1 MWPITD
7 LKQVLSMIAPRAAFL
22 AAVATLALFV
32 PALAKALPPTPS
44 ARTEAD
50 PARLS
55 PFELEIYRRAFDA
68 ADHDDWEAAKGLADQ
83 GRNPLARDLV
93 LWRYDLSPRSQA
105 NFDEINA
112 FLKRNPNWPLRSVLY
127 RRAEHAMPANLPP
140 KQVIAWFGDRKPQ
153 TGIGMIRLGVALLAS
168 GEREEGRQLIRK
180 GWIEGAFT
188 PDEEHQVLKQCRA
201 ILTQNVQRE
210 RLNFLIWHNDVAAA
224 RRQMHRVDRKDQRI
238 AIVRLA
244 FQTTPAFAEH
254 LYYRLPYAWRSNPGL
269 VLGHAR
275 VLRARGNKSAVADAL
290 LSADLRGLVK
300 IDPSAWW
307 SNLALAARDAMEL
320 HRYRLAYRLA
330 AEAGLKS
337 GDAFAQ
343 SQFLAGWLA
352 LRFLHDP
359 STALRHFK
367 LLADG
372 VSMPI
377 SLARAYYWMG
387 RAYEAKGE
395 LLAAVRAYHRAAA
408 HPDTFYGQLA
418 LARLDPNADLIL
430 PRSKSDPASI
440 GASYDGEKMT
450 RAIHILAQLHAG
462 RFVRI
467 FAEHDVKLHPKP
479 SFVARLASDLVHLGY
494 RDAAVQA
501 AQFASYRGIE
511 LPAFSHPVIALPRY
525 RGPGSA
531 PTDALVL
538 ALIRQETEFD
548 ATAVSSAGA
557 RGLMQVMPSS
567 AQQLA
572 AQLGVPFR
580 PAELTQDQNYNLELG
595 MTELAQNLRA
605 WNGSYI
611 LAAAG
616 YNAGDGNVRRW
627 INFFGDPRTS
637 AVNPID
643 WIEMIPFAETRNYV
657 QRVLE
662 NTEIYRDRLTGKSEP
677 LRILADLYRPSL
689 PPQQRPLPSL
699 SQALD
704 VPVPKARPREAANIT
719 HAQTASVSADA
730 NPSAA
735 VSTPTMRP
743 KPDGSMQ

>member
-7 LKQVLSMIAPRAAFL
+7 FKQVPCMIASRAAFL
-22 AAVATLALFV
+22 AAVATLALFA
-32 PALAKALPPTPS
+32 PALAKTLPPTPT
-44 ARTEAD
+44 ARAEAD
-50 PARLS
+50 RPRLS

-68 ADHDDWEAAKGLADQ
+68 ADHGDWAAAKGLADQ
-83 GRNPLARDLV
+83 GRDPLARDLV

-105 NFDEINA
+105 SFDEINS
-112 FLKRNPNWPLRSVLY
+112 FLKRNPHWPLRSVLY
-127 RRAEHAMPANLPP
+127 RRAEHAMPSNLPP
-140 KQVIAWFGDRKPQ
+140 QRVIAWFGERKPQ
-153 TGIGMIRLGVALLAS
+153 TGIGMVRLGVALLAT
-168 GEREEGRQLIRK
+168 GKPEEGRRLIRK

-188 PDEEHQVLKQCRA
+188 PDEEQQVLNQCGA
-201 ILTQNVQRE
+201 ILTPNVQRE

-224 RRQMHRVDRKDQRI
+224 RRQLYRVDRKDQRI

-244 FQTTPAFAEH
+244 FQTTPLFAEH
-254 LYYRLPYAWRSNPGL
+254 LYYRLPFAWRSNPGL

-275 VLRARGNKSAVADAL
+275 VLRARGNKTAVADAL
-290 LSADLRGLVK
+290 LSSDLRGLVK
-300 IDPSAWW
+300 IDPNAWW
-307 SNLALAARDAMEL
+307 NNLALAARDSMEL

-330 AEAGLKS
+330 AEAGLKK

-367 LLADG
+367 LLAGG

-377 SLARAYYWMG
+377 SVARAYYWMG

-395 LLAAVRAYHRAAA
+395 LPAAVRAYHLAAA

-418 LARLDPNADLIL
+418 LARLDPNANLIL
-430 PRSKSDPASI
+430 PQSKSDPARI
-440 GASYDGEKMT
+440 GISYERAEMT

-467 FAEHDVKLHPKP
+467 FAEHDVKLHPNP
-479 SFVARLASDLVHLGY
+479 SFVARLASDLVQLGY

-511 LPAFSHPVIALPRY
+511 LPDFSHPVIALPRY
-525 RGPGSA
+525 RGPGAA
-531 PTDALVL
+531 PADALVL

-557 RGLMQVMPSS
+557 RGLMQLMPSS
-567 AQQLA
+567 ARQLA

-580 PAELTQDQNYNLELG
+580 PAELTENQTYNLELG

-605 WNGSYI
+605 WNGSYV

-627 INFFGDPRTS
+627 INMFGDPRTS
-637 AVNPID
+637 EVDPVD

-662 NTEIYRDRLTGKSEP
+662 STEIYRDRLSGKSEP
-677 LRILADLYRPSL
+677 LQILADLYRPDA
-689 PPQQRPLPSL
+689 PPAQRPLPSL
-699 SQALD
+699 AQALD
-704 VPVPKARPREAANIT
+704 VPVPKARPKEAANLT
-719 HAQTASVSADA
+719 GTRTASVSATADT
-730 NPSAA
+730 AA
-735 VSTPTMRP
+735 SMVTPTSRP
-743 KPDGSMQ
+743 RPNGSMQ

>member
-1 MWPITD
+1 
-7 LKQVLSMIAPRAAFL
+7 MIASRAAFL
-22 AAVATLALFV
+22 AAVTTLALFA
-32 PALAKALPPTPS
+32 PALAKAISPPPS
-44 ARTEAD
+44 ARAVAD
-50 PARLS
+50 PEHLS
-55 PFELEIYRRAFDA
+55 PFELEIYGRAFDA
-68 ADHDDWEAAKGLADQ
+68 ADHGDWAAAKGLADQ
-83 GRNPLARDLV
+83 GRNRLARELV

-105 NFDEINA
+105 SFDEINA
-112 FLKRNPNWPLRSVLY
+112 FLKRNPHWPLRSVLY
-127 RRAEHAMPANLPP
+127 RRAEHAMPADLPP
-140 KQVIAWFGDRKPQ
+140 QRVIAWFGDRKPQ
-153 TGIGMIRLGVALLAS
+153 TGIGMIRLGVALLAT
-168 GEREEGRQLIRK
+168 GEREKGRQLIRK

-188 PDEEHQVLKQCRA
+188 PDEEQQVLNQCRS
-201 ILTQNVQRE
+201 ILTQSVQRA

-224 RRQMHRVDRKDQRI
+224 RRQLYRVDRKDQRI

-244 FQTTPAFAEH
+244 FQTAPAFAEQ
-254 LYYRLPYAWRSNPGL
+254 LYYRLPFAWRGNPGL

-275 VLRARGNKSAVADAL
+275 VLRARGNKTAVAQAL
-290 LSADLRGLVK
+290 LSSSLGGLVK

-307 SNLALAARDAMEL
+307 SNLALAARDSMEL

-330 AEAGLKS
+330 AEAGLKK

-377 SLARAYYWMG
+377 SVARAYYWMG

-395 LLAAVRAYHRAAA
+395 RLAAVRAYHLAAA

-418 LARLDPNADLIL
+418 LVRLDPNTALVL
-430 PRSKSDPASI
+430 PHSQTDPAKI
-440 GASYDGEKMT
+440 GASYEREKMT
-450 RAIHILAQLHAG
+450 RAIHILAQLHAR

-467 FAEHDVKLHPKP
+467 FAEHDVKLHPNP

-511 LPAFSHPVIALPRY
+511 LPSFSHPVIALPRY

-531 PTDALVL
+531 PADALVL

-567 AQQLA
+567 ARQLA

-580 PAELTQDQNYNLELG
+580 PAELTENQTYNLELG

-605 WNGSYI
+605 WKGSYV

-637 AVNPID
+637 AIDPID

-662 NTEIYRDRLTGKSEP
+662 STEIYRDRLTGKSEP
-677 LRILADLYRPSL
+677 LQILADLYRPGA
-689 PPQQRPLPSL
+689 PPPQRPLPPL
-699 SQALD
+699 TQGLD
-704 VPVPKARPREAANIT
+704 VPVPIARPKEAANVRQ
-719 HAQTASVSADA
+719 AETASASTA
-730 NPSAA
+730 SMI
-735 VSTPTMRP
+735 TPTSRP
-743 KPDGSMQ
+743 KGDGSMQ